1 MDNKRMNRRIQ
12 MKNTVLFTAA
22 LVGLGLAQSA
32 SAAGVASLNDWCFNV
47 NGDTSTLC
55 NGGTSPTLTGSVGS
69 VGVSGDLDLTLASND
84 PGFPTAAS
92 GNSLGS
98 ASFVLGPGA
107 NQYVNAYMDFEL
119 NYNNQGSFQD
129 FAIVH
134 NGPAP
139 AGYAYEI
146 DDPNSFTIFGDMAA
160 NTLTNVNS
168 VGTYMDTS
176 NNTPCCDVSWALG
189 VTVSVADGF
198 QDTIT
203 FVTSATAPVSG
214 FYLEQQNGVDGTQI
228 FLSAS
233 ISEIQTGTGGPS
245 TPEPG
250 TFLLLGAG
258 FAGVFAY
265 RKRVRRD
272 ASV

>member
-1 MDNKRMNRRIQ
+1 
-12 MKNTVLFTAA
+12 MKTTVLFAAA

-47 NGDTSTLC
+47 NGDSGTLC
-55 NGGTSPTLTGSVGS
+55 NGGTSPTLTGSVGGI
-69 VGVSGDLDLTLASND
+69 GVSGAMDLTLASSD
-84 PGFPTAAS
+84 PGYPTTAS
-92 GNSLGS
+92 SNALGS

-107 NQYVNAYMDFEL
+107 NQYVNAYMDYEL
-119 NYNNQGSFQD
+119 NYNNEGSFQD

-134 NGPAP
+134 NGPPP

-146 DDPNSFTIFGDMAA
+146 DDPNASNILCGVSCFGDVGA
-160 NTLTNVNS
+160 NTLNNQNN
-168 VGTYMDTS
+168 VGTYSDTS
-176 NNTPCCDVSWALG
+176 QNSPCCDVSWALG
-189 VTVSVADGF
+189 VTVSVASGF

-214 FYLEQQNGVDGTQI
+214 FYLEQQNGVDGSQI

-233 ISEIQTGTGGPS
+233 VAEIQTGSS

-258 FAGVFAY
+258 VAGVLAY

-272 ASV
+272 A